1 MEGTTPDHAHQPPQ
15 SRPVLFISHLTE
27 DRQVADVLT
36 HFVRAHSGGLVQVFQ
51 TSTDIAQSGR
61 HQRQHLMQAL
71 WDAIV
76 IILVYTDSTKDWSY
90 CIWECGVAAQPPNPA
105 RLVILTDSNKVPTA
119 FANETRFRA
128 RELFD
133 VQHFVNVLLTSAEY
147 FPRYPQALT
156 HDVQPNGP
164 EILLAADE
172 LHTRL
177 SAALDRG
184 HAVFISYRRQDTAP
198 YARLLREELSKRFGE
213 SRVFMDVD
221 SISGGLDFQQEI
233 KRVIS
238 VCKLLIALIGPQ
250 WITITG
256 AEGQRRLDDPNDL
269 VRLEI
274 ETALAKEIPV
284 IPVLVDNTSMPRAQQ
299 LPHSLAPLTRRNAL
313 ELTYDRYSDDI
324 SRVLKVVRSFIG
336 RTATAPPSAP

>member
-1 MEGTTPDHAHQPPQ
+1 
-15 SRPVLFISHLTE
+15 
-27 DRQVADVLT
+27 
-36 HFVRAHSGGLVQVFQ
+36 
-51 TSTDIAQSGR
+51 
-61 HQRQHLMQAL
+61 MQAL

-105 RLVILTDSNKVPTA
+105 RLVILTDSNRVPTA

-184 HAVFISYRRQDTAP
+184 HAVFI
-198 YARLLREELSKRFGE
+198 SKRFGE